1 MLHHPFIH
9 FPFKAKLSAQI
20 VLMVASQMESQPTFQ
35 PRHRRDA
42 GGRGEAKSELS
53 EASGHSFHE
62 IILQQTYLMKIRS
75 HPEEGNLLSWIKPN
89 WSHKIYYAKN

>member
-53 EASGHSFHE
+53 EALDIHF
-62 IILQQTYLMKIRS
+62 MKS
-75 HPEEGNLLSWIKPN
+75 SCSKP
-89 WSHKIYYAKN
+89 I